1 MPLGRFFRQV
11 IIPQGEAQG
20 LPQNGIP
27 KEQFLLVSR
36 ATVVD
41 LLEFHK
47 ESQMD
52 FPSFK
57 VSRSPI
63 WALFAP

>member
-1 MPLGRFFRQV
+1 M
-11 IIPQGEAQG
+11 
-20 LPQNGIP
+20 
-27 KEQFLLVSR
+27 VSR
-36 ATVVD
+36 AAIGD

-47 ESQMD
+47 EDQMD